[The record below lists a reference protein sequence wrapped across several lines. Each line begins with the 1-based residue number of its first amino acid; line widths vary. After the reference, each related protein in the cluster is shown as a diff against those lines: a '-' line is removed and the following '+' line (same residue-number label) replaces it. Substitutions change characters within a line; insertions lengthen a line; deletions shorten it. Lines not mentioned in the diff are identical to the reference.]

1 MNSFIFAS
9 GGHRTKE
16 LKISF
21 GFFELFPHLRPDV
34 QPLGEFPYCVPF
46 AGILGVWGVGVTP
59 GKPFFLHFPT
69 PLSAAEF

>member
-21 GFFELFPHLRPDV
+21 GFFELFPHLCPDV

-46 AGILGVWGVGVTP
+46 AGILGVCGGL
-59 GKPFFLHFPT
+59 G
-69 PLSAAEF
+69 

>member
-21 GFFELFPHLRPDV
+21 GFFELFPHLRPYV
-34 QPLGEFPYCVPF
+34 QLLGEFPYCVPF
-46 AGILGVWGVGVTP
+46 AGILGVCGGL
-59 GKPFFLHFPT
+59 G
-69 PLSAAEF
+69 